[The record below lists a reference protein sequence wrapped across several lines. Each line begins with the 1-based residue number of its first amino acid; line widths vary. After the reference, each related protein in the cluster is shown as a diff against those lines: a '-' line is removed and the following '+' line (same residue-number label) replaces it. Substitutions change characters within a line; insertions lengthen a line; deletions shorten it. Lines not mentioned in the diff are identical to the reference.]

1 MSGINHL
8 YDLYHKKGE
17 NFINSLFNEFVTI
30 NEKMDGSAFSFE
42 RDPDT
47 GNFKFYRRDQRNP
60 ITLVDRTLM
69 KYYEK
74 PIFYITSLPPHIIE
88 RIPRGWRFGL
98 EYFANKQPVEI
109 VYDRVPKNNLILSY
123 IHQMAPGGKV
133 ARTIQKKEKLDEW
146 ADLLGVEKSPII
158 FQGLLQPDQKTALME
173 FLATPFK
180 DLTKKFSTQSFV
192 RFIISVLNPALEKTA
207 LNDNLDKDVE
217 GIVFRFGHPDRESET
232 VLAKMVDPIFTELA
246 KEKTKQQ
253 MERKPSDF
261 LGLTLLD
268 VMNYILQRGVKS
280 FETEGES
287 EEERYIAY
295 MSDVFAKFLSQYSE
309 KYKGTDFDEP
319 DYLKKEEFRLNKQL
333 ISDRRVLKWVEEDPA
348 YESLFKLMLN
358 SFRKIKTRASGLV
371 KAGTLEQ
378 FNLLVQEI
386 KDYVSKKKMNEQE
399 KQDFTSFLEFK
410 KINSPS
416 VDYLREELEDREEEE
431 NPLFSFDE
439 FISKLETI
447 DKKQEEFLEQQEKNT
462 VEEAEEKSAEQK
474 EEKNINVMLGRFQPF
489 HLGHLK
495 MAQEMK
501 KKNDFPV
508 FVVVVYP
515 GHNKNKNS
523 PFNEEIIK
531 QYMGALMEAYPEE
544 FAGYKIVKLGLL
556 GSVVNRLVEEGYI
569 PHLVGSGE
577 DRADDYSK
585 QFEYIKK
592 TELHDKLPSDFALH
606 VSKRSMSATEVRE
619 KLKEG
624 NFTAAKKMLPRA
636 VLNSYEVLKSA
647 LKE

>member
-8 YDLYHKKGE
+8 YDLYHNKGE
-17 NFINSLFNEFVTI
+17 QFINSLFNEFVTI

-42 RDPDT
+42 RDQET

-74 PIFYITSLPPHIIE
+74 PISYITSLPPHLIE

-98 EYFANKQPVEI
+98 EYFANTQPVEI

-158 FQGLLQPDQKTALME
+158 FQGLLQPEQKTALME

-180 DLTKKFSTQSFV
+180 ELTRKFSTQSFV

-232 VLAKMVDPIFTELA
+232 ILAKMVDPIFTELA

-280 FETEGES
+280 FEAEGES
-287 EEERYIAY
+287 EEERYISF

-333 ISDRRVLKWVEEDPA
+333 ITDRRVLKWVEEDPA
-348 YESLFKLMLN
+348 FESLFKLMLN

-371 KAGTLEQ
+371 KSGTLEQ

-386 KDYVSKKKMNEQE
+386 KDFVSKKKINEQ
-399 KQDFTSFLEFK
+399 DFASFLEFK
-410 KINSPS
+410 KITSPP
-416 VDYLREELEDREEEE
+416 VEYLREELEDREDEE
-431 NPLFSFDE
+431 NPHFSFDE

-447 DKKQEEFLEQQEKNT
+447 DQKHEEHLQQQEEKKVEEGQEESPKKKQE
-462 VEEAEEKSAEQK
+462 A
-474 EEKNINVMLGRFQPF
+474 KNINVMLGRFQPF
-489 HLGHLK
+489 HLGHLRL
-495 MAQEMK
+495 AQEMK

-515 GHNKNKNS
+515 GHNRNKNS
-523 PFNEEIIK
+523 PFDEEIIT
-531 QYMGALMEAYPEE
+531 QYMDALMEAYPKD
-544 FAGYKIVKLGLL
+544 FIGYEIVKLGLL
-556 GSVVNRLVEEGYI
+556 GSVINRLVEEGYT
-569 PHLVGSGE
+569 PHLVGAGE
-577 DRADDYSK
+577 DREEDYRK

-592 TELHDKLPSDFALH
+592 TELQDKLPQDFKLH
-606 VSKRSMSATEVRE
+606 VSKRSMSATDVRE
-619 KLKEG
+619 ILKAG
-624 NFTAAKKMLPRA
+624 NFTAVKKLLPPA
-636 VLNSYEVLKSA
+636 VLNLYEVLKTA
-647 LKE
+647 LKD